1 MFYYLT
7 GFKEILPGFNIFRY
21 ITFRASMAAVTA
33 FVLCVILA
41 PICIRYFKALR
52 IRENAKRQDA
62 PGLDRF
68 GHAEQS
74 CLDKSSRRTHGSREQ
89 TCDGRRKDHVID
101 R

>member
-7 GFKEILPGFNIFRY
+7 GLKEFVPALNLFRY

-68 GHAEQS
+68 QVTKEGTPTMGGVFMITSIVLSVLFWADLS
-74 CLDKSSRRTHGSREQ
+74 NLY
-89 TCDGRRKDHVID
+89 
-101 R
+101 